1 MTFDEVKAAV
11 MNLSPQDQK
20 RLITDIVPNI
30 WPKACLDDSC
40 LLKMRELVDEET
52 VKKYRDE
59 HMDSI

>member
-20 RLITDIVPNI
+20 RLITDIVPGI
-30 WPKACLDDSC
+30 WPRACLDDSC
-40 LLKMRELVDEET
+40 LLKMRELVDDET
-52 VKKYRDE
+52 VKKYRNE